1 MLLSIIIPAY
11 NAEPYIWE
19 LLQCLEK
26 QIHNQP
32 DVEVLVIDDGS
43 KKPLELSAY
52 RWCWLR
58 SFTKNQGVGAAR
70 NAGIEAARGDYIAFI
85 DADDLVV
92 EDYISR
98 LINVIKCENPDYIYM
113 SWKSFPW
120 AYEVRLK
127 SLEDKFPP
135 FNLCVWNRVYKRSMI
150 GNVRFNTQKKVAE
163 DAQFIRDVKE
173 EGKKKAFIPEIMYLY
188 RSDTPDSLTKR
199 VTAGTLEHKRIVYNL
214 PEVKEDPE
222 LLKEV
227 IEADKTA
234 EVIILTNNNMMPE
247 LEKYAMVITPRE
259 ITGTELRGEWTH
271 LFRKQPEAYR
281 TQVVLYID
289 NLYVIG
295 GIETFTYNFVKTM
308 HKYYDIAVV
317 YCKNIAK
324 EQLRRLLPFADV
336 IKADRPIVCNVA
348 INCRINLVLPANVHA
363 DKKINLVHTCK
374 MQPNYRI
381 ADDPDEIYFVSE
393 TCKESFGLPG
403 GVIYNLTVKDPVQR
417 PIRLVSACR
426 LTWEKGQN
434 RIIELAKRISALGI
448 LYTWEVFTSEIPK
461 LSDIPDGLVFRK
473 QSLDVRSYIA
483 AADFYVS
490 PSDWESFGFSM
501 VEALELGVP
510 VISTPLP
517 VLKEIGFIEGQ
528 NGFVIPFDI
537 KELGDHYLKTI
548 LSSEL
553 TFKYSRKADNERI
566 IKQWQ
571 KILGDTTPKRKR
583 VSAPGCVW
591 CVALKDINDQALG
604 RSVKAGDYVEMP
616 ENRAKIGAE
625 RGFYAII

>member
-19 LLQCLEK
+19 LLTTLEQ
-26 QIHNQP
+26 QITP
-32 DVEVLVIDDGS
+32 EVEVIVIDDGS
-43 KKPLELSAY
+43 KKPLKLPERYTWAKLI
-52 RWCWLR
+52 
-58 SFTKNQGVGAAR
+58 TQKNQGVGAAR
-70 NAGIEAARGDYIAFI
+70 NAGIRAAKGDYIAFI

-150 GNVRFNTQKKVAE
+150 GDVRFNTQKKVAE

-324 EQLRRLLPFADV
+324 EQLRRLLPYADV
-336 IKADRPIVCNVA
+336 IKADRPICCNVA
-348 INCRINLVLPANVHA
+348 INCRINLVLPATVHA

-393 TCKESFGLPG
+393 TCKESFGIPG

-566 IKQWQ
+566 VKQWQ

-616 ENRAKIGAE
+616 EKRAKIGAE
-625 RGFYAII
+625 RGCYAII